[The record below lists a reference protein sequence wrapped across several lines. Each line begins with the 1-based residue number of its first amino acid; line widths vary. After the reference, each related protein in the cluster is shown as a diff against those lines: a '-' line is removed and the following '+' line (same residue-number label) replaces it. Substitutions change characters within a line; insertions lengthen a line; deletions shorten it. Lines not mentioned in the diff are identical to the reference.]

1 MIAVT
6 LMAAA
11 PQSTLKRSKR
21 NLALLLI
28 LLPLAG
34 LAAIPTSSDHLR
46 ATSLLLRIQNPN
58 DHSRLA
64 RYDTY
69 SVTEVVNELQT
80 PRGPVRARLYTPQGI
95 ANPPGMIV
103 VHGVHHLGVNE
114 PRLMAFS
121 RALAQSGIEV
131 FTPELPDIADY
142 QVTRGSVDIIGAAAQ
157 HFARQINAPVGILGL
172 SFAGGESLLAAADPK
187 YAASIAFVM
196 SIGAH
201 EDMHRIAEFF
211 VAGKI
216 ARPDG
221 TSVALKPHEYGP
233 LVLIYSHVDEFF
245 PAADN
250 LAAREAL
257 KLLLWEDEPA
267 SKTAAAKLGPASQEK
282 MAHLYDH
289 DSSIFNDAIAQA
301 TNRHT
306 AEMAAVSP
314 HNQLQSLHVP
324 VLLLHGA
331 GDDVIPATEM
341 LWLAQDVPNGYL
353 RGALITPLL
362 SHVDVAKEPLL
373 GEKLALVHLMA
384 QLFELVDDSR
394 SHPLKNN

>member
-1 MIAVT
+1 MIALTV
-6 LMAAA
+6 MASA
-11 PQSTLKRSKR
+11 PQPTLKRSKR
-21 NLALLLI
+21 NLALLLL

-34 LAAIPTSSDHLR
+34 IAAIPTSSDHLR
-46 ATSLLLRIQNPN
+46 AASLLLRIQNPN

-64 RYDTY
+64 HYDTY
-69 SVTEVVNELQT
+69 PVSEVTSELQT

-95 ANPPGMIV
+95 ASPPGMVV

-121 RALAQSGIEV
+121 RALAQSGIQV

-142 QVTRGSVDIIGAAAQ
+142 QVTRGSVDIIGTAAQ
-157 HFARQINAPVGILGL
+157 QFAQQIKAPVGILGL

-187 YAASIAFVM
+187 YAPSIAFVM

-211 VAGKI
+211 VTGKI
-216 ARPDG
+216 ARPDD
-221 TSVALKPHEYGP
+221 TVVPLKPHEYGP

-245 PAADN
+245 PASDVP
-250 LAAREAL
+250 AAKEAL
-257 KLLLWEDEPA
+257 KLLLWEDVPA
-267 SKTAAAKLGPASQEK
+267 SKAAAAKLSPASEQK
-282 MAHLYDH
+282 MARLYDH
-289 DSSIFNDAIAQA
+289 DSSIFNDTIKQA
-301 TNRHT
+301 TDRYT

-314 HNQLQSLHVP
+314 RNQLKALHVP

-341 LWLAQDVPNGYL
+341 LWLEKDIPDGYL
-353 RGALITPLL
+353 RGALATPLL
-362 SHVDVAKEPLL
+362 SHVDVAREPPL

-384 QLFELVDDSR
+384 QLFELADDSR
-394 SHPLKNN
+394 SHPLTKN

>member
-1 MIAVT
+1 MAV
-6 LMAAA
+6 A
-11 PQSTLKRSKR
+11 PQPTLNRSKR
-21 NLALLLI
+21 NFALLLL

-46 ATSLLLRIQNPN
+46 AASLLLRIENPN

-69 SVTEVVNELQT
+69 SVTEVDSQLQT
-80 PRGPVRARLYTPQGI
+80 PRGIVRARLYAPQGI
-95 ANPPGMIV
+95 ANPPGMVV

-121 RALAQSGIEV
+121 RALAQGGIQV
-131 FTPELPDIADY
+131 FTPELADIADY

-157 HFARQINAPVGILGL
+157 HFAQQINAPVGILGL

-187 YAASIAFVM
+187 YAPSISFVL

-201 EDMHRIAEFF
+201 EDMRRIADFF
-211 VAGKI
+211 VTGKI

-221 TSVALKPHEYGP
+221 SIVTLKPHEYGP

-245 PAADN
+245 PAADIP
-250 LAAREAL
+250 AAKEAL
-257 KLLLWEDEPA
+257 KLLLWEDVPA
-267 SKTAAAKLGPASQEK
+267 SKAVAAKLSPASQDK
-282 MAHLYDH
+282 MAHLYAH
-289 DSSIFNDAIAQA
+289 DSTIFNDAIQKA
-301 TNRHT
+301 TDRH
-306 AEMAAVSP
+306 APEMAAVSP
-314 HNQLQSLHVP
+314 HNRLESLHVP

-341 LWLAQDVPNGYL
+341 LWLEKDIPSGYL
-353 RGALITPLL
+353 RGALVTPLL
-362 SHVDVAKEPLL
+362 SHVDVAKEPPL

-384 QLFELVDDSR
+384 QLFELADDSR
-394 SHPLKNN
+394 SHPLTKN

>member
-1 MIAVT
+1 MIALTV
-6 LMAAA
+6 MASA
-11 PQSTLKRSKR
+11 PQPTLKRSKR
-21 NLALLLI
+21 NLALLLL

-34 LAAIPTSSDHLR
+34 IAAIPTSSDHLR
-46 ATSLLLRIQNPN
+46 AASLLLRIQNPN
-58 DHSRLA
+58 DHSHLA

-69 SVTEVVNELQT
+69 SVTEVASELAT
-80 PRGPVRARLYTPQGI
+80 PRGNVRARLYSPQGV
-95 ANPPGMIV
+95 ASPPGMIV

-121 RALAQSGIEV
+121 RALAQSGIQV

-142 QVTRGSVDIIGAAAQ
+142 QVTHGSVDIIGAAAQ
-157 HFARQINAPVGILGL
+157 HFAQKVNAPVGILGL
-172 SFAGGESLLAAADPK
+172 SFAGGESLLAAAEPK
-187 YAASIAFVM
+187 YAPSIAFVL

-211 VAGKI
+211 VTGKI

-221 TSVALKPHEYGP
+221 TVVTLKPHEYGP

-245 PAADN
+245 PASDVP
-250 LAAREAL
+250 AAKEAL
-257 KLLLWEDEPA
+257 KLLLWEDVPA
-267 SKTAAAKLGPASQEK
+267 SKAAAAKLSPASEQK
-282 MAHLYDH
+282 MARLYDH
-289 DSSIFNDAIAQA
+289 DSSIFNDTIKQA
-301 TNRHT
+301 TNRYT

-314 HNQLQSLHVP
+314 RNQLKALHVP

-341 LWLAQDVPNGYL
+341 LWLEKDIPDGYL
-353 RGALITPLL
+353 RGALATPLL
-362 SHVDVAKEPLL
+362 SHVDVAREPPL

-384 QLFELVDDSR
+384 QLFELADDSR
-394 SHPLKNN
+394 SHPLTKN